1 MIHHDPKCRFCDRNQ
16 QWSWFKTCGFD
27 VSSSRCNKGLWTM
40 THVLRLRHVLAT
52 AIGLAFGLTSAGCQ
66 SDNAL
71 GIDDNHSLV
80 VMSISM
86 ENLIVPEQHPI
97 PQTILISDGTDRS
110 ASIVLN
116 PDWPVTEGTENLM
129 GLVFG
134 PVVDLMIGDQG
145 SPRNL
150 VGVRLAPGNYELV
163 ALRGSSEQLLLTDG
177 IFQMPVGSTFTIKEG
192 NRAYYLGH
200 LDARLHLRDSEK
212 QSPAA
217 IAFPSVPDLAGFN
230 EGSFDIDVKNLY
242 NEDFNKLAVNYP
254 AISQVPHEQMLL
266 KLPDVS
272 PQPNYELRLFPIDGY
287 IGSISG
293 NDDSE
298 NSQ

>member
-1 MIHHDPKCRFCDRNQ
+1 MNHVFRF
-16 QWSWFKTCGFD
+16 
-27 VSSSRCNKGLWTM
+27 
-40 THVLRLRHVLAT
+40 RHVLAT
-52 AIGLAFGLTSAGCQ
+52 TIGLTIGLTSAGCQ
-66 SDNAL
+66 SNNSL

-80 VMSISM
+80 VMSVSM
-86 ENLIVPEQHPI
+86 ENLIVPEQHPT
-97 PQTILISDGTDRS
+97 PQTILISDGTDQY

-129 GLVFG
+129 GMVFG

-163 ALRGSSEQLLLTDG
+163 ALRGSSTHYVMTDG

-200 LDARLHLRDSEK
+200 LDARLHLRESEE

-217 IAFPSVPDLAGFN
+217 IAFPRVPDLAGFN
-230 EGSFDIDVKNLY
+230 EGSFDIDIKNLY
-242 NEDFNKLAVNYP
+242 SEDFNKLAATYP
-254 AISQVPHEQMLL
+254 AINQVPHEQMLL
-266 KLPDVS
+266 KLPAVS

-287 IGSISG
+287 IGSITRS
-293 NDDSE
+293 DASE
-298 NSQ
+298 NNQ